1 MQSEHLDWAI
11 LQCIHSLSIPVRV
24 GIAFVAHTQ
33 VLHWSV
39 QHAFS
44 TFECALLLTHWLEAV
59 AARVETHGFQQL
71 RSGERKLLRMVASLV
86 RETEMCDMLEGDD
99 ADQAYRIRCLTV
111 ATTRLWAE
119 AYKGFHV
126 FEIVSVIGESISRV
140 ADTLGGR
147 LRL

>member
-1 MQSEHLDWAI
+1 
-11 LQCIHSLSIPVRV
+11 
-24 GIAFVAHTQ
+24 
-33 VLHWSV
+33 
-39 QHAFS
+39 
-44 TFECALLLTHWLEAV
+44 
-59 AARVETHGFQQL
+59 
-71 RSGERKLLRMVASLV
+71 MVASLV

-99 ADQAYRIRCLTV
+99 GDQAYRIRCLTV

-140 ADTLGGR
+140 ADTLGSR